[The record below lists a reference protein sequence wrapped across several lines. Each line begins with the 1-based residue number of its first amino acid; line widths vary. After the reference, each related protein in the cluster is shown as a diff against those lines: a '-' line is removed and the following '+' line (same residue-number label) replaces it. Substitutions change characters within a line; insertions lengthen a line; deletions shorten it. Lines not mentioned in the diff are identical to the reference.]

1 MATAP
6 KANASRAQW
15 VKFFAEEYP
24 DVDTDDMGR
33 PDLINVHK
41 LRKGGSPADPDTPDA
56 DTASSGG
63 EIDYR
68 PPTLDDVPEE
78 LRFSTDTGEDR
89 EVERMAFAMDGTP
102 FWLYRPSDAALT
114 LYTNQ
119 LLSDNPQQRTN
130 AMVMLVQQAVDA
142 SGLMYLQERVTDRAN
157 NFDDGLYGRIVAAVL
172 NRWGDDTAAT
182 KFAQSEKAEALNR
195 KQRRAAAKAKK

>member
-6 KANASRAQW
+6 KANATRAKW
-15 VKFFAEEYP
+15 AEFFAEEYP

-33 PDLINVHK
+33 PDMVSVHK
-41 LRKGGSPADPDTPDA
+41 LRTSGSPADSETTGSA
-56 DTASSGG
+56 GSSGG

-68 PPTLDDVPEE
+68 PPTLDDVPED

-157 NFDDGLYGRIVAAVL
+157 NFDDGLYGRVVAAVL
-172 NRWGDDTAAT
+172 NRWGDDTAAS
-182 KFAQSEKAEALNR
+182 KFAQAEKVEAMNR

>member
-6 KANASRAQW
+6 KLSATRQKW
-15 VKFFAEEYP
+15 VEFFAEEYP
-24 DVDTDDMGR
+24 DVDTEDMGR
-33 PDLINVHK
+33 PDLISVHK
-41 LRKGGSPADPDTPDA
+41 LRKGGSPADSDTTGNA
-56 DTASSGG
+56 GSG
-63 EIDYR
+63 EMDYR
-68 PPTLDDVPEE
+68 PPTLDDVPDD

-102 FWLYRPSDAALT
+102 FWLYRPSDSALT

-157 NFDDGLYGRIVAAVL
+157 NFDDGLYGRIVAAVM
-172 NRWGDDTAAT
+172 NKWGDDTAAA
-182 KFAQSEKAEALNR
+182 KFAQAEKVEAQNR
-195 KQRRAAAKAKK
+195 KQRRAAAKANKK